1 MNKVSVSIS
10 TKYDSKPP
18 YCRIYVC
25 DNLIFDST
33 VDSDLELKKDIGHF
47 DRFKVTII
55 KTGKT
60 LDLIKN
66 NHKQEINIEN
76 INLNGI
82 DLKVKA
88 FGMFR
93 LEDNLYVENKTLQ
106 TDQLHLNGE
115 WNFELPERTISG
127 DVSYRLN
134 RTQLRNDLQDCDI
147 ACFGCS
153 QTWGIGLPPAQTWP
167 AMLAKIAKRK
177 VMNYGMSGSNIN
189 EITAFVEHYLKNH
202 KTNMILIYLPHTF
215 RRLIKENE
223 QWERI
228 LTLDPKNK
236 DLVLHGEAHSVA
248 VLSGHLH
255 SWFQKVQSI
264 TKVYFST
271 YHSSEY
277 QLMKKTKLED
287 FMMPFLDNHGYP
299 KSSDGLHH
307 GESFNDNLAKNFA
320 NFLDLG

>member
-106 TDQLHLNGE
+106 TPHLHLNGE
-115 WNFELPERTISG
+115 CAPEILPQGNPYVRALRGISG
-127 DVSYRLN
+127 HISR
-134 RTQLRNDLQDCDI
+134 
-147 ACFGCS
+147 
-153 QTWGIGLPPAQTWP
+153 
-167 AMLAKIAKRK
+167 
-177 VMNYGMSGSNIN
+177 
-189 EITAFVEHYLKNH
+189 H
-202 KTNMILIYLPHTF
+202 
-215 RRLIKENE
+215 
-223 QWERI
+223 
-228 LTLDPKNK
+228 
-236 DLVLHGEAHSVA
+236 
-248 VLSGHLH
+248 LSGHR
-255 SWFQKVQSI
+255 FYIVFCI
-264 TKVYFST
+264 VCN
-271 YHSSEY
+271 E
-277 QLMKKTKLED
+277 
-287 FMMPFLDNHGYP
+287 
-299 KSSDGLHH
+299 
-307 GESFNDNLAKNFA
+307 
-320 NFLDLG
+320 